1 MPIGIVKWF
10 DVQKGVGD
18 DSGED
23 VFVQISAVEQAGS
36 LGLNDE

>member
-1 MPIGIVKWF
+1 MPMETVKWSNL
-10 DVQKGVGD
+10 QKDVGD
-18 DSGED
+18 DNGED